1 MIQNVGIDNV
11 VAALI
16 SSLAMMRR
24 LEVLRVQR
32 EDNRHVPDAEFD
44 AWRRMALGAYNTT
57 AAAGFLKVVL
67 SLLWLKLFGAVSGVL
82 QVGGMVIFIAW
93 IIAIVWAWRQS
104 SEARATRNRLRIA
117 RPSA

>member
-24 LEVLRVQR
+24 LEVLGVQR
-32 EDNRHVPDAEFD
+32 GDNPHVPDAEFD
-44 AWRRMALGAYNTT
+44 AWKRMALRAYNTT
-57 AAAGFLKVVL
+57 ALAGVFKVVL
-67 SLLWLKLFGAVSGVL
+67 SLLWLQLFSAVSGLL
-82 QVGGMVIFIAW
+82 QVGGMVFFIAW

-104 SEARATRNRLRIA
+104 SEARAMRNRLRIERA
-117 RPSA
+117 KG